1 MNLLKTT
8 TFENEFMLYRHLN
21 PVRWKVFQCL
31 PIEAENMGEGA
42 LRQVEPFLVT
52 DEEWEHFL
60 NTHSDIGCL
69 VRESNDQMR
78 NSYII
83 LDEYMRFLDNSQGKK
98 EPSRSLLDVGVQAA
112 LNKSGF
118 DEKMFLKRGG
128 KYEWSK
134 KDQLLDW

>member
-1 MNLLKTT
+1 MTVSL
-8 TFENEFMLYRHLN
+8 RHLN

-42 LRQVEPFLVT
+42 LRQVAPFLVT

-60 NTHSDIGCL
+60 NTHSDLECL

-83 LDEYMRFLDNSQGKK
+83 LDEYMRFLDNTEGKK
-98 EPSRSLLDVGVQAA
+98 EPSKSILDVGVQAA
-112 LNKSGF
+112 INKAGF
-118 DEKMFLKRGG
+118 DEAMFLERGG
-128 KYEWSK
+128 KYQWSK
-134 KDQLLDW
+134 SDNTLDW